1 MKLVEAG
8 YFTKAHGVKGALV
21 LKDKLDFDWEA
32 LSIIFIEI
40 SGNRAPFFIS
50 KINKANQGY
59 IISLEDIDQ
68 LEKTNHLI
76 SKSVFIDESLVI
88 EQTEETQWKNYQVID
103 STFGDLGL
111 VLSESNNGAQQIIE
125 IKHGNKL
132 ILLPLV
138 DVFIEKIDED
148 RKIIYYKSPQG
159 LIDLY
164 LDDNE
169 EN

>member
-1 MKLVEAG
+1 MNLVEVG

-32 LSIIFIEI
+32 LSILFIEI
-40 SGNRAPFFIS
+40 SGNKAPFFIS

-59 IISLEDIDQ
+59 IISLEDVDQ
-68 LEKTNHLI
+68 LDKANSLI
-76 SKSVFIDESLVI
+76 SKSVYIDESLVI
-88 EQTEETQWKNYQVID
+88 EQIEETQWKDYQVID
-103 STFGDLGL
+103 STHGDLGL
-111 VLSESNNGAQQIIE
+111 VVSETNNGVQQIIE
-125 IKHGNKL
+125 IKHANKL

-164 LDDNE
+164 LQDTE